1 MSMGTLRWGATVT
14 ALIGVVAL
22 SGCSTIKVTNG
33 HDPEADFGT
42 YRTFSIAAGEKAT
55 APLVRQLVEG
65 EVTRNL
71 EGKGLKRVAGDAD
84 LVVHMIGGLG
94 EMDRLDPVTTTQ
106 HGYGWGG
113 GTVGYESLSSWGI
126 ALEEQVPI
134 GTLVVDLVDRA
145 RNRGVWRG
153 AARGPLTGNPEAD
166 IERIKK
172 VVAKVLAGYPPRGR

>member
-1 MSMGTLRWGATVT
+1 MTKVT
-14 ALIGVVAL
+14 ARVVGGVVVLTGAL
-22 SGCSTIKVTNG
+22 VVSGCSTIKVKTG
-33 HDPEADFGT
+33 YDPAADFGS
-42 YRTFSIAAGEKAT
+42 YRTFSVAAGEQAT
-55 APLVRQLVEG
+55 APLVRRLVEG

-71 EGKGLKRVAGDAD
+71 ESKGLKRVAADAD

-134 GTLVVDLVDRA
+134 GTLVVDMVDRGQ
-145 RNRGVWRG
+145 NRGVWRG

-172 VVAKVLAGYPPRGR
+172 VVAKLMAGYPPRTR